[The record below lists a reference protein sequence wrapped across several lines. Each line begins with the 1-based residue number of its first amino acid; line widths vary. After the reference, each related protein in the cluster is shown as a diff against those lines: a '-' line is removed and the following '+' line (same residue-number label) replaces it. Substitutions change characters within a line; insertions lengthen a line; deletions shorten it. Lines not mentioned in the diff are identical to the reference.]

1 MTFLNKDQ
9 FPYWFENTSDQHWKV
24 FDVSLNTKDQI
35 GSIIEESGRFVVSS
49 LLNYDSGKIDQ
60 WFRQFKSRP
69 EYYVY
74 DFERIYS
81 SGIDSNIDMYKNLMT
96 GCIFLRKS
104 SEKPENLMSKVDNM
118 FKWIDSTD
126 FYSAP
131 ASTRFHGCQPCGL
144 LDHTLKVAYM
154 VCKLLRT
161 DIWQGKVK
169 LEDAIFVALVHDWCK
184 IDLYESYVR
193 NVKNDKTGEWEKQ
206 LSYKVK
212 DTPMSCLG
220 HGVSSMFLA
229 QRFFKLSIDEAAAI
243 RWHMGEYNV
252 ADNEMND
259 LHQANET
266 YPMVQLLQFAD
277 RLSIVK
283 YL

>member
-1 MTFLNKDQ
+1 MEFRNKKE
-9 FPYWFENTSDQHWKV
+9 FPYWFTNTSDKHWKV
-24 FDVSLNTKDQI
+24 FDTSKDDKEQI
-35 GSIIEESGRFVVSS
+35 GSVVEESDRFVVSS
-49 LLNYDSGKIDQ
+49 LLEYDSGAIDT
-60 WFRQFKSRP
+60 WFREFKKRP
-69 EYYVY
+69 EYFVY
-74 DFERIYS
+74 NFEDFYTSNIY
-81 SGIDSNIDMYKNLMT
+81 SNIDMYKNLML
-96 GCIFLRKS
+96 GCIFLRTS
-104 SEKPENLMSKVDNM
+104 SDNPENLMSKVDKM
-118 FKWIDSTD
+118 FSWINSTD
-126 FYSAP
+126 FYFAP
-131 ASTRFHGCQPCGL
+131 ASTRFHGCEPGGL

-154 VCKLLRT
+154 VCKLIHT
-161 DIWQGKVK
+161 DIWQDKVK
-169 LEDAIFVALVHDWCK
+169 IENGIFVALVHDWCK
-184 IDLYESYVR
+184 INLYDSYIK
-193 NVKNDKTGEWEKQ
+193 NVKNDETGTWEKETA
-206 LSYKVK
+206 YKVK

-229 QRFFKLSIDEAAAI
+229 ERFFKLSLEEAAAI